1 MQLYAIILIA
11 LAAAFVLWLAVILIR
26 AATFRPLPQEKRE
39 GKSVSF
45 DRELAHEHLAEL
57 IRCKTVSCSV
67 HEREDDAE
75 FEKLIEKIERFY
87 PRLHA
92 GCQRERHGRR
102 GLLFRWQGKSAGECT
117 VLMAHYDV
125 VPCDES
131 QWTKPPFDAVIEDGV
146 MWGRGTLDTKSTF
159 CGILEAV
166 ETMMAQGFTPE
177 HDVYLSFS
185 GGEEIGDDSA
195 PSLVK
200 VFRERNIPIDMVLDE
215 GGAVVENVFPGVKRP
230 AALIGT
236 AEKGVVNLYL
246 SMQSKGGHA
255 SSPPPHTLVGELAKA
270 VVAVERR
277 PAKMRISPAAKEM
290 LTTLARHSGFG
301 IKILFANLWCFAPL
315 LDLVTRK
322 TGGELNALVRTTGAF
337 TMMKGSNERN
347 VLASDAEV
355 VANFRIAE
363 GETVKSTV
371 DRVRNLIGN
380 PKISYRTEQDT
391 DPSPSSRTDSEGYKV
406 LKETIAETWQ
416 DAIVSPYLMIACSD
430 ARHYARI
437 SDRVY
442 RFSAMALSGEER
454 KTIHGHDERIRLEN
468 FDKVIVFYM
477 RLLAKR

>member
-1 MQLYAIILIA
+1 MKNINKQRKASLLVLTFAMA
-11 LAAAFVLWLAVILIR
+11 LAIYLNRQYA
-26 AATFRPLPQEKRE
+26 
-39 GKSVSF
+39 
-45 DRELAHEHLAEL
+45 
-57 IRCKTVSCSV
+57 
-67 HEREDDAE
+67 
-75 FEKLIEKIERFY
+75 
-87 PRLHA
+87 
-92 GCQRERHGRR
+92 
-102 GLLFRWQGKSAGECT
+102 
-117 VLMAHYDV
+117 
-125 VPCDES
+125 
-131 QWTKPPFDAVIEDGV
+131 
-146 MWGRGTLDTKSTF
+146 RGTADNYISVDDTIQQTNARAEMDQSDMLMSSDDYETKNYGDAQLVATTRTDSEKYFEEARLARQKSRDEALDTLQKTLKNAKLTDDEKKQATEELSKIIQDMTTETDIENMVKAKGF
-159 CGILEAV
+159 SDCVASIAQDKISIAV
-166 ETMMAQGFTPE
+166 QTTG
-177 HDVYLSFS
+177 
-185 GGEEIGDDSA
+185 
-195 PSLVK
+195 
-200 VFRERNIPIDMVLDE
+200 
-215 GGAVVENVFPGVKRP
+215 
-230 AALIGT
+230 
-236 AEKGVVNLYL
+236 
-246 SMQSKGGHA
+246 
-255 SSPPPHTLVGELAKA
+255 GELAKA

-322 TGGELNALVRTTGAF
+322 TGGELNALVRTTAAF

>member
-75 FEKLIEKIERFY
+75 FEKLIERMERFY

-92 GCQRERHGRR
+92 SCQREKHGRR
-102 GLLFRWQGKSAGECT
+102 GLLYRWQGKSAGECT

-200 VFRERNIPIDMVLDE
+200 VFRERNIPIGMVLDE

-270 VVAVERR
+270 VVAVE
-277 PAKMRISPAAKEM
+277 
-290 LTTLARHSGFG
+290 
-301 IKILFANLWCFAPL
+301 FAPL